1 MTEDWEYC
9 KSMLPKVS
17 RTFALNISILQG
29 DLYRS
34 ILTAYLFCRIVDTI
48 EDAGELD
55 PKTKIKLLHDFS
67 KIIEDP
73 HYRKETLAEWVEA
86 CRAVDGSEY
95 DLDLLIH
102 TPRVFQVFDSL
113 PENHR
118 GQIIPSVSRM
128 AQGMAY
134 FQRKFTFSALTLL
147 ENEDELEEYCYF
159 VAGLVGEMLT
169 NLFFQAIPNLS
180 TKAHET
186 MRRNAVSFGLGLQM
200 TNISKDIIADRSR
213 GWSYVPKSFITQ
225 HGLTVEEFNAG
236 TSMDKNLEV
245 LEHLL
250 NKTMGH
256 LQDALAYTLAIPR
269 RETRIRLFC
278 IWPLWMAM
286 ETVAVLH
293 GNQALLNSD
302 DPVKISRST
311 VRSILWRTRWLSL
324 SDTLLTLSFGKI
336 QKRANLPNP
345 PRFNMD
351 DLQTRLDQIS
361 MGNENAL
368 SLGGQ

>member
-17 RTFALNISILQG
+17 RTFALNISVLQG

-34 ILTAYLFCRIVDTI
+34 ILIAYLFCRIVDTV
-48 EDAGELD
+48 EDACDLD
-55 PKTKIKLLHDFS
+55 PKIKIKLLNDFS

-73 HYRKETLAEWVEA
+73 QYRKQELNKWVEA
-86 CRAVDGSEY
+86 CRAVDGSEN
-95 DLDLLIH
+95 DLDLLLH
-102 TPRVFQVFDSL
+102 TPRVFHEFERL
-113 PENHR
+113 PENHQA
-118 GQIIPSVSRM
+118 QIIPSVSRM

-134 FQRKFTFSALTLL
+134 FQRKFSFSELTLL
-147 ENEDELEEYCYF
+147 ENEEELEEYCYF

-180 TKAHET
+180 PKSKQT
-186 MRRNAVSFGLGLQM
+186 MQRNAVSFGLGLQM

-213 GWSYVPKSFITQ
+213 GWSYVPKSYITQ
-225 HGLTVEEFNAG
+225 QGLTVDEFNAG
-236 TSMDKNLEV
+236 TSMDKNLKV
-245 LEHLL
+245 MEHLL

-256 LQDALAYTLAIPR
+256 LEDALAYTLAIPR
-269 RETRIRLFC
+269 MESRIRLFC

-293 GNQALLNSD
+293 GNQTLLNSD

-311 VRSILWRTRWLSL
+311 VKSILQRTRWISF
-324 SDTLLTLSFGKI
+324 SDTLLTGSFTKI
-336 QKRANLPNP
+336 QNRAGLLNP
-345 PRFNMD
+345 PRFNID
-351 DLQTRLDQIS
+351 NLKARLDTIELDRES
-361 MGNENAL
+361 AL
-368 SLGGQ
+368 SH